1 MSHIFSGFNS
11 MARPKTITD
20 QQRAQV
26 LELKRKHSYSEVAA
40 ITGLPLGTV
49 RTIVRRSGA
58 LSDNPQH
65 RLMFTLPAIKRST
78 STQLAVFV
86 MPSQRSVTGD
96 LEVDALLWLRE
107 VIATGDPL
115 AIDTAQT
122 AVANIKT
129 PLAKL
134 ETRYANYLRKNGGG
148 NMFAAFKSIGFADI
162 EGHVKKSKTT
172 ALLRREAAARFGNDP
187 DIMTEAEKWA
197 IRVLDGVDVGLMDS
211 DRSGIAD
218 RFKQHPE
225 LMPHTLVD
233 CLYEL
238 SFWSDL
244 YWLKQAADA
253 DEPAQECYEREHFV
267 FDLMAEIRPR
277 NRGEAKAVLQYI
289 IDNERKDDRSADAI
303 LFNLVS

>member
-1 MSHIFSGFNS
+1 

-26 LELKRKHSYSEVAA
+26 LELKRKHSYNEVAA

-58 LSDNPQH
+58 LSDNPKH
-65 RLMFTLPAIKRST
+65 RLMFTLPAIKHSAN
-78 STQLAVFV
+78 TQLAAFV
-86 MPSQRSVTGD
+86 MPSQRTVTGD
-96 LEVDALLWLRE
+96 KEIDAVLWLRE

-115 AIDTAQT
+115 AIDRALT

-129 PLAKL
+129 PLAEI

-162 EGHVKKSKTT
+162 SAHVEKSKTT
-172 ALLRREAAARFGNDP
+172 ALLRHEAAARFGSDP
-187 DIMTEAEKWA
+187 DLMTEAERWA
-197 IRVLDGVDVGLMDS
+197 IRVLDGVNVGLLDS

-225 LMPHTLVD
+225 LMPHTLAD
-233 CLYEL
+233 CLHEL
-238 SFWSDL
+238 SFWDEL

-253 DEPAQECYEREHFV
+253 GEPAQECYERGYFV
-267 FDLMAEIRPR
+267 FELMAEIRPR
-277 NRGEAKAVLQYI
+277 SRDEATAVLQYI
-289 IDNERKDDRSADAI
+289 IDDERKDDEHADAI
-303 LFNLVS
+303 LFNLVG

>member
-1 MSHIFSGFNS
+1 

-26 LELKRKHSYSEVAA
+26 LELKRKHSYNEVAA

-58 LSDNPQH
+58 LSDNPKH
-65 RLMFTLPAIKRST
+65 RLMFTLPAIKHSA
-78 STQLAVFV
+78 STQLAAFV
-86 MPSQRSVTGD
+86 MPSQREVTGD
-96 LEVDALLWLRE
+96 KEIDAVLWLRE

-115 AIDTAQT
+115 AIDRALQ

-129 PLAKL
+129 PLAEIEK
-134 ETRYANYLRKNGGG
+134 RYASHLRKNGGS
-148 NMFAAFKSIGFADI
+148 MFAAFKAIGFADI
-162 EGHVKKSKTT
+162 NAHVEKSKTT
-172 ALLRREAAARFGNDP
+172 ALRKAEAAARFGDDP
-187 DIMTEAEKWA
+187 DLMTEAERWV

-211 DRSGIAD
+211 DRSEIAD

-225 LMPHTLVD
+225 LMPHTLAD
-233 CLYEL
+233 CLHEL
-238 SFWSDL
+238 SFWDEL

-253 DEPAQECYEREHFV
+253 GEPAQECYEREHFI

-277 NRGEAKAVLQYI
+277 SREEATAVLQYI
-289 IDNERKDDRSADAI
+289 IDHERKDDEHADAI

>member
-1 MSHIFSGFNS
+1 

-20 QQRAQV
+20 QQRAKV

-58 LSDNPQH
+58 LSDNPKH
-65 RLMFTLPAIKRST
+65 RLMFTLPAIKHST
-78 STQLAVFV
+78 STQLAAFV
-86 MPSQRSVTGD
+86 MPSQRTVTGD
-96 LEVDALLWLRE
+96 KEIDAVLWLRE

-115 AIDTAQT
+115 AIDRALQ

-129 PLAKL
+129 PLAEIEK
-134 ETRYANYLRKNGGG
+134 RYANHLRKNGGS
-148 NMFAAFKSIGFADI
+148 NMFAAFGAMGFADI
-162 EGHVKKSKTT
+162 EDHVKKSKAT
-172 ALLRREAAARFGNDP
+172 ALLRHEAAARFGNDP
-187 DIMTEAEKWA
+187 DLMTEAERWA
-197 IRVLDGVDVGLMDS
+197 IRVLDGVDVGLLDS
-211 DRSGIAD
+211 DRTGIAD

-225 LMPHTLVD
+225 LMPHTLAD
-233 CLYEL
+233 CLHEL
-238 SFWSDL
+238 SFWDEL

-253 DEPAQECYEREHFV
+253 DEPAQDCYEREHFI
-267 FDLMAEIRPR
+267 FDLMADIRPR
-277 NRGEAKAVLQYI
+277 NREEATAVLQYI

>member
-1 MSHIFSGFNS
+1 
-11 MARPKTITD
+11 MARQKTITD

-26 LELKRKHSYSEVAA
+26 LELKRKHSYNEVAA

-58 LSDNPQH
+58 LSDNPKH
-65 RLMFTLPAIKRST
+65 RLMFTLPAIKHSA
-78 STQLAVFV
+78 STQLAAFV
-86 MPSQRSVTGD
+86 MPSQRTVTGD
-96 LEVDALLWLRE
+96 KEIDAVLWLRE

-115 AIDTAQT
+115 AIDTALQ

-134 ETRYANYLRKNGGG
+134 ETRYANHLRNNGGS
-148 NMFAAFKSIGFADI
+148 NMFAAFGAMGFADI
-162 EGHVKKSKTT
+162 SAHVEKSKTT
-172 ALLRREAAARFGNDP
+172 ALRKSEAAARFGDDP
-187 DIMTEAEKWA
+187 DLMTEAERWV
-197 IRVLDGVDVGLMDS
+197 IRVLGGVDVGLMDS

-225 LMPHTLVD
+225 LMPHTLAD
-233 CLYEL
+233 CLHEL

-253 DEPAQECYEREHFV
+253 DEPAQDCYEREHFI

-277 NRGEAKAVLQYI
+277 NREEATAVLQYI

>member
-1 MSHIFSGFNS
+1 

-26 LELKRKHSYSEVAA
+26 LELKRRHSYSEVAA

-58 LSDNPQH
+58 LSDNPKH
-65 RLMFTLPAIKRST
+65 RLMFTLPAIKHSA
-78 STQLAVFV
+78 STQLAAFV
-86 MPSQRSVTGD
+86 MPPQREVTGD
-96 LEVDALLWLRE
+96 KEVDAVLWLRE

-115 AIDTAQT
+115 AIDKALT

-129 PLAKL
+129 PLAEI
-134 ETRYANYLRKNGGG
+134 ETRYANHLRKNGGG
-148 NMFAAFKSIGFADI
+148 NMFAAFKAIGFADI
-162 EGHVKKSKTT
+162 EDHVKKSKTT
-172 ALLRREAAARFGNDP
+172 ALLRHEAAARFGNDP
-187 DIMTEAEKWA
+187 DLMTEAERWA
-197 IRVLDGVDVGLMDS
+197 IRVLDGVDVELLDS

-225 LMPHTLVD
+225 LMPHTLAD
-233 CLYEL
+233 CLHEL
-238 SFWSDL
+238 NFWNDL

-253 DEPAQECYEREHFV
+253 GEPAQECYEREHFV
-267 FDLMAEIRPR
+267 FELMAEIRPR
-277 NRGEAKAVLQYI
+277 SRDEATAVLQYI
-289 IDNERKDDRSADAI
+289 IDDERKDDEHADAI

>member
-1 MSHIFSGFNS
+1 

-26 LELKRKHSYSEVAA
+26 LELKHKHSYNEVAA

-58 LSDNPQH
+58 LTDNPKH
-65 RLMFTLPAIKRST
+65 RLMFTLPAIKHRA
-78 STQLAVFV
+78 STQLTAFV
-86 MPSQRSVTGD
+86 MPVQREVTGD
-96 LEVDALLWLRE
+96 KEIDAVLWLRE
-107 VIATGDPL
+107 VISTGDPL
-115 AIDTAQT
+115 AIDTALA

-129 PLAKL
+129 PLAEI
-134 ETRYANYLRKNGGG
+134 ETRYANHLRKNGGG

-162 EGHVKKSKTT
+162 EDHVKRSKAT
-172 ALLRREAAARFGNDP
+172 ALRKAEAAARFGDDP
-187 DIMTEAEKWA
+187 DLMTEAERWA
-197 IRVLDGVDVGLMDS
+197 IRVLDGVDVELMDS

-225 LMPHTLVD
+225 LMPHTLAD

-238 SFWSDL
+238 SFWDDL
-244 YWLKQAADA
+244 YWLKMAADA
-253 DEPAQECYEREHFV
+253 GEPAQETYERGYFV

-277 NRGEAKAVLQYI
+277 NREEATAVLQYI
-289 IDNERKDDRSADAI
+289 IDNERKDDRSTDAV

>member
-1 MSHIFSGFNS
+1 

-20 QQRAQV
+20 HQRAQV

-40 ITGLPLGTV
+40 ITGLALGTV

-58 LSDNPQH
+58 LSDNPKH
-65 RLMFTLPAIKRST
+65 RLMFTLPAIKHSV
-78 STQLAVFV
+78 STQLAAVV
-86 MPSQRSVTGD
+86 MPSQRTVTGD
-96 LEVDALLWLRE
+96 LEIDAVLWLRE

-115 AIDTAQT
+115 AIERALQ

-129 PLAKL
+129 PLAEIEK
-134 ETRYANYLRKNGGG
+134 RYANHLRKNGGG
-148 NMFAAFKSIGFADI
+148 SMFAAFKSIGFADI

-172 ALLRREAAARFGNDP
+172 ALRKAEAAARFGNDP
-187 DIMTEAEKWA
+187 DLMTEAERWA
-197 IRVLDGVDVGLMDS
+197 IRVLDDVDVGLMDS

-225 LMPHTLVD
+225 LMPHTLAD
-233 CLYEL
+233 CLHEL
-238 SFWSDL
+238 SFWDDL

-253 DEPAQECYEREHFV
+253 GEPAQECYEREHFI
-267 FDLMAEIRPR
+267 FDLMADIRPR
-277 NRGEAKAVLQYI
+277 NREEATAVLQYI
-289 IDNERKDDRSADAI
+289 IDHERKDDRSADAI

>member
-1 MSHIFSGFNS
+1 

-26 LELKRKHSYSEVAA
+26 LELKRKHSYTEVAA

-58 LSDNPQH
+58 LSDNPKH
-65 RLMFTLPAIKRST
+65 RLMFTLPVIKHSA
-78 STQLAVFV
+78 STQLAAFV
-86 MPSQRSVTGD
+86 MPPQRTVTGD
-96 LEVDALLWLRE
+96 KEIDAVLWLRE

-115 AIDTAQT
+115 AIDRALA

-129 PLAKL
+129 PLAEIEK
-134 ETRYANYLRKNGGG
+134 RYTDHLIRHSNG
-148 NMFAAFKSIGFADI
+148 NMFSTFASFNFADI

-172 ALLRREAAARFGNDP
+172 ALRKAEAAARFGDDP
-187 DIMTEAEKWA
+187 DIMTEAERWA
-197 IRVLDGVDVGLMDS
+197 IRVLDGVDVGLMNKS
-211 DRSGIAD
+211 QAEIAD

-225 LMPHTLVD
+225 LMPHTLAD

-238 SFWSDL
+238 NFWNDL
-244 YWLKQAADA
+244 YCLKMAADA
-253 DEPAQECYEREHFV
+253 GEPAQECYEREHFV
-267 FDLMAEIRPR
+267 FELMAEIRPR
-277 NRGEAKAVLQYI
+277 SRDEATAVLQYI
-289 IDNERKDDRSADAI
+289 IDNERKDDCSADAV